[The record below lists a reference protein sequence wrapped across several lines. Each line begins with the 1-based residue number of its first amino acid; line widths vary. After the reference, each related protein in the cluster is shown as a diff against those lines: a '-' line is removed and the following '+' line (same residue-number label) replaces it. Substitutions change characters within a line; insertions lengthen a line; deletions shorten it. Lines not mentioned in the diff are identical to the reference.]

1 MRRATGATH
10 VLLAVETA
18 MPDAFAACTAAIAE
32 QGGGEIELVAVPTVY
47 PAGGERQLIKV
58 LTGNEVPRGG
68 LPRDIGV
75 VVQNV
80 ATARALWRA
89 LAHGEPLLDRIVSV
103 TGQIGRESCRE
114 RGCKYG

>member
-1 MRRATGATH
+1 MRLATGATH

-80 ATARALWRA
+80 ATAPAPWRG
-89 LAHGEPLLDRIVSV
+89 LAPGEPLLERLVSPHR
-103 TGQIGRESCRE
+103 REE
-114 RGCKYG
+114 RR